1 MNEFGIAQRLARH
14 LDHGVAHLDIN
25 VVGRL
30 HEARF
35 QVLSRV
41 PVKQLRLVTAGH
53 LSSSTGNWNARQ
65 HTLRLSAALLMV
77 AVILMGYNYW
87 QQQMEDETGQID
99 ARLLSSE
106 LPPQAFA
113 QQNFGEWLQET
124 R

>member
-1 MNEFGIAQRLARH
+1 
-14 LDHGVAHLDIN
+14 
-25 VVGRL
+25 
-30 HEARF
+30 
-35 QVLSRV
+35 
-41 PVKQLRLVTAGH
+41 
-53 LSSSTGNWNARQ
+53 
-65 HTLRLSAALLMV
+65 LMV

-106 LPPQAFA
+106 LPPQAFT

>member
-1 MNEFGIAQRLARH
+1 MNEFDIAQRLARH
-14 LDHGVAHLDIN
+14 LDRGVAHLDSA

-35 QVLSRV
+35 QAMSRV
-41 PVKQLRLVTAGH
+41 PVKQLRLVTTGH
-53 LSSSTGNWNARQ
+53 SSGTSNWNARQ
-65 HTLRLSAALLMV
+65 HTLRLGAAVLMV

-106 LPPQAFA
+106 LPPQVFA